1 MFQNNS
7 SSQTPTYTSKGEQTD
22 TVYFSGDDFQLP
34 SLLLHHHPLHLCP
47 LPSPL
52 LPLAL
57 PCLPFCCVLN
67 LLSSFLITENLI
79 PCVDTVRFLVVQ
91 CTLWGQTLMLTSIY
105 EVRPW
110 CRLLHE
116 VRPWCWLL
124 YMRSDLNW
132 CWLQCMRSELDADFY
147 IRVQI
152 FMWTSTYEFR
162 PWCWLLHMRSNLDA
176 DFYIWGQT

>member
-91 CTLWGQTLMLTSIY
+91 CTL
-105 EVRPW
+105 
-110 CRLLHE
+110 
-116 VRPWCWLL
+116 
-124 YMRSDLNW
+124 
-132 CWLQCMRSELDADFY
+132 
-147 IRVQI
+147 
-152 FMWTSTYEFR
+152 
-162 PWCWLLHMRSNLDA
+162 
-176 DFYIWGQT
+176 